1 MRARPPANRISASRS
16 REKRSGAC
24 PPVRDVALRLSD
36 TISRDSRSLGRRSAR
51 SGRPWSSSRG
61 ERSRDIQG
69 SSSVSDGEGKGNWP
83 WSTCRSTWESFFA
96 GILQE
101 ELALERIDGG
111 KDVDKQNGTPQEKRC
126 AVAVKQD
133 VPVGN

>member
-1 MRARPPANRISASRS
+1 M
-16 REKRSGAC
+16 
-24 PPVRDVALRLSD
+24 
-36 TISRDSRSLGRRSAR
+36 
-51 SGRPWSSSRG
+51 G
-61 ERSRDIQG
+61 EL
-69 SSSVSDGEGKGNWP
+69 P
-83 WSTCRSTWESFFA
+83 A

-133 VPVGN
+133 VPVGNEKLQLAQEPESQRQEERDGQEQCVRCHEGSYLPTTDRKSTRLNSSHVSISYAV